1 MKGPGKSDICQTEI
15 DRVHV
20 LNGESHCV
28 LQYSTVQY
36 STAQY
41 SAVPGVGADVGA
53 MLTVGADV
61 SIGVGLAVG
70 EQDPPVL

>member
-20 LNGESHCV
+20 LNNKSHSV
-28 LQYSTVQY
+28 LLCSTV
-36 STAQY
+36 QY